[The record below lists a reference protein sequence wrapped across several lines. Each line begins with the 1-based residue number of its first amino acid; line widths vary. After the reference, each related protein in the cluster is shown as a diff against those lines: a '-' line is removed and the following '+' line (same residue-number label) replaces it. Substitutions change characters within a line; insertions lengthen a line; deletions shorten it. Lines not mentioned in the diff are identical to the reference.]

1 MTTMRTFFS
10 KSSLQRFVLCVCLI
24 LCAFQ
29 LAACSSREQRAQ
41 RYYENGMSYLEKKD
55 YAKARIELRNALQLR
70 EDMVDAWR
78 ALAKIDE
85 HDRNA
90 QSLLASLRRIAELD
104 DKDVA
109 ARAQLGRLYLAAG
122 AVQEALKVTNAAEE
136 LDPQNASVLALKA
149 AVLLRLRDDGGA
161 VRTANRA
168 LQIDPGNTDATVIL
182 AAEQFKQS
190 DFDGALKTLASIT
203 DARQND
209 LGILLLKVNIFNR
222 KGDLAQVE
230 SLLRQLIALH
240 PDQPGF
246 RRELIKFYVAHKRP
260 QDAEKELRAAVAA
273 NPTDVNVEG
282 ELVNFLASQNG
293 LGAARAELVTRINAG
308 GQVFPFQIA
317 LAKLDFAQGNVAES
331 TKLLED
337 LIKTSSPSDAI
348 TARTTLAQMYMA
360 RNNVA
365 AAEPLLSEILAAD
378 SRNIEAL
385 RLRAG
390 IRVDRNQFDD
400 AIADLRRALNDQP
413 RSPALLVSLALAYE
427 RSGSVELADKSFADA
442 MRASNFAPAF
452 GLNYVAFLERR
463 GLSEQ
468 AESVLVQLAGRN
480 PNNAA
485 VLSALARIKLARQDW
500 VGAHQAADAIQNISG
515 KSGIAD
521 QIHGAAFSGQNK
533 FSDSVAVLQDAYSA
547 NPNAVQPLA
556 ALVDAYL
563 KAQQPDNAQAFLES
577 VLKANPANAEALVLM
592 GSVQLI
598 KNNPTQAQK
607 YFETAIKQQPT
618 NTSGYSAL
626 ANLYMRQN
634 KVDDALKTIRA
645 GLEQQPKNF
654 ALRLSLAGILELKR
668 DYEAAIAEYDS
679 LLKDQ
684 PGSMIVAN
692 NLASLLTDHRSDAAS
707 VDRAKTLALL
717 LKNSQVPQFKDT
729 LGWVAY
735 QQRDYNAAIAY
746 LEDAAAKLPN
756 VALVRYHLGMSYLA
770 VGQNAKATD
779 EFNKARSLAP
789 NDADL
794 NLKIDAALKNRS
806 DKEKG

>member
-1 MTTMRTFFS
+1 MQRPFYTSFAKTLAILACLVLAA
-10 KSSLQRFVLCVCLI
+10 LQS
-24 LCAFQ
+24 
-29 LAACSSREQRAQ
+29 AACSSREQRAQ
-41 RYYENGMSYLEKKD
+41 SYYESGMSYIEKKD

-85 HDRNA
+85 HDRNV
-90 QSLLASLRRIAELD
+90 QSLLASLKRIAELD

-109 ARAQLGRLYLAAG
+109 TRAQLGRLYLAGG

-149 AVLLRLRDDGGA
+149 AVLFRLRDDGGA
-161 VRTANRA
+161 IRTANRA

-182 AAEQFKQS
+182 AAEQFKQA
-190 DFDGALKTLASIT
+190 DFDGALKILASIT
-203 DARQND
+203 DAHQND
-209 LGILLLKVNIFNR
+209 LGVLLLKVNIFNR

-246 RRELIKFYVAHKRP
+246 RRELVKFYITQKRP
-260 QDAEKELRAAVAA
+260 QDAEKELRAAIAA
-273 NPTDVNVEG
+273 NPNDANAEI
-282 ELVNFLASQNG
+282 ELVNFLASQSG
-293 LGAARAELVTRINAG
+293 LPAARAELVTRINAG
-308 GQVFPFQIA
+308 GQIFPFQIA

-337 LIKTSSPSDAI
+337 LIKTPTPSDAI
-348 TARTTLAQMYMA
+348 AARTTLAQMYLA

-365 AAEPLLSEILAAD
+365 AAEPLLSDILAAD

-385 RLRAG
+385 RLRAA

-413 RSPALLVSLALAYE
+413 NSPALLASLGLAYE
-427 RSGSVELADKSFADA
+427 RGGSIELADKSFADA
-442 MRASNFAPAF
+442 MRASNFAPAL

-468 AESVLVQLAGRN
+468 AESVLVQLASRN
-480 PNNAA
+480 PNNPS

-515 KSGIAD
+515 KNNVTD

-618 NTSGYSAL
+618 NASGYSAL

-634 KVDDALKTIRA
+634 KADDALKIIRA
-645 GLEQQPKNF
+645 GLEQQSKNF
-654 ALRLSLAGILELKR
+654 ALRLSLAGILELKK
-668 DYEAAIAEYDS
+668 DYDGAIAEYDS

-684 PGSMIVAN
+684 PGSMIIAN
-692 NLASLLTDHRSDAAS
+692 NLASLLTDHRSDTAS
-707 VDRAKTLALL
+707 LDRAKTLVLL

-735 QQRDYNAAIAY
+735 QQKDYDAAIAY
-746 LEDAAAKLPN
+746 LEDAAAKMPN

-770 VGQNAKATD
+770 AGQNAKATE
-779 EFNKARSLAP
+779 EFTKARSLAP

-806 DKEKG
+806 EKEKG

>member
-1 MTTMRTFFS
+1 MQRPFY
-10 KSSLQRFVLCVCLI
+10 KSFAKTLAILVCLV
-24 LCAFQ
+24 LAALQ
-29 LAACSSREQRAQ
+29 SAACSSREQRAQ
-41 RYYENGMSYLEKKD
+41 NYYESGMSYLEKKD
-55 YAKARIELRNALQLR
+55 YAKARIELRNALQIR

-85 HDRNA
+85 HDRNVP
-90 QSLLASLRRIAELD
+90 SLLASLKRIAELD

-109 ARAQLGRLYLAAG
+109 TRAQLGRLYLAAG
-122 AVQEALKVTNAAEE
+122 GLQQALKVTNEAEG

-149 AVLLRLRDDGGA
+149 AVLFRLRDDGGA

-168 LQIDPGNTDATVIL
+168 LQIDPGNADAIVIL
-182 AAEQFKQS
+182 AAEQFKQA
-190 DFDGALKTLASIT
+190 DLDGALKTLASIP
-203 DARQND
+203 DANKND
-209 LGILLLKVNIFNR
+209 LGVLVLKVNIFNR
-222 KGDLAQVE
+222 KGDLPQVE

-246 RRELIKFYVAHKRP
+246 RSELVRFYVTHKRP
-260 QDAEKELRAAVAA
+260 QDAEKELRAEVAA
-273 NPTDVNVEG
+273 KPDDVNAEIQ
-282 ELVNFLASQNG
+282 LVNFLANQNG
-293 LGAARAELVTRINAG
+293 LAAARAELVTRINAG
-308 GQVFPFQIA
+308 GQVFPFQLA

-337 LIKTSSPSDAI
+337 LIKTPSPADAI
-348 TARTTLAQMYMA
+348 TAKTTLAQMYLA
-360 RNNVA
+360 RKNVA
-365 AAEPLLSEILAAD
+365 AAEPLLSDILATD

-385 RLRAG
+385 RLRAA

-400 AIADLRRALNDQP
+400 AVTDLRRALNDQP
-413 RSPALLVSLALAYE
+413 SSPALLASLALAYE

-442 MRASNFAPAF
+442 MRASNFAPAL

-480 PNNAA
+480 PKDAS

-500 VGAHQAADAIQNISG
+500 VGAHQAADAIKNISG
-515 KSGIAD
+515 KNDIAD

-556 ALVDAYL
+556 ALVDTYL
-563 KAQQPDNAQAFLES
+563 KAGQPDNAQAFLES

-592 GSVQLI
+592 GSVQLV

-618 NTSGYSAL
+618 NASGYSAL
-626 ANLYMRQN
+626 AELYMRQN
-634 KVDDALKTIRA
+634 KADDALKIIRA
-645 GLEQQPKNF
+645 GLEQQPKSF
-654 ALRLSLAGILELKR
+654 ALRLNLAGILELKK
-668 DYEAAIAEYDS
+668 DYENAIAEYDS

-692 NLASLLTDHRSDAAS
+692 NLASLLTDHRSDTAS
-707 VDRAKTLALL
+707 LERAKTLALL

-735 QQRDYNAAIAY
+735 QQKDYDTAIAY

-756 VALVRYHLGMSYLA
+756 VALIHYHLGMSYLA
-770 VGQNAKATD
+770 AGQNAKAID
-779 EFNKARSLAP
+779 ELNKARKLAP

-794 NLKIDAALKNRS
+794 NLKIDAALKSHS

>member
-1 MTTMRTFFS
+1 MHQPFY
-10 KSSLQRFVLCVCLI
+10 KSSAKILAVCACLVLAGLQF
-24 LCAFQ
+24 AG
-29 LAACSSREQRAQ
+29 CSSREQRAQ
-41 RYYENGMSYLEKKD
+41 RYYESGMSYLEQKD

-85 HDRNA
+85 HDRNVP
-90 QSLLASLRRIAELD
+90 SLLASLKRIAELD

-109 ARAQLGRLYLAAG
+109 TRAQLGRLYLAAG
-122 AVQEALKVTNAAEE
+122 ALQEALKVTNAAEE

-149 AVLLRLRDDGGA
+149 AVLFRLRDNGGA

-168 LQIDPGNTDATVIL
+168 LQIDPGNTDAIVIL
-182 AAEQFKQS
+182 AADQFKQD

-203 DARQND
+203 DAHQND
-209 LGILLLKVNIFNR
+209 LGVLLLKVNIFNR

-230 SLLRQLIALH
+230 SLLRQLMARH

-246 RRELIKFYVAHKRP
+246 RRELTKFYVTQKRP

-273 NPTDVNVEG
+273 NPNDANTEI

-293 LGAARAELVTRINAG
+293 VAAARAELVTRINAG

-317 LAKLDFAQGNVAES
+317 LARLDFAQGNVAES
-331 TKLLED
+331 TKLLEN
-337 LIKTSSPSDAI
+337 LIKTPSPTDAI
-348 TARTTLAQMYMA
+348 TARTTLAQMYLT
-360 RNNVA
+360 RNDVA
-365 AAEPLLSEILAAD
+365 AAEPLLSDILAAD
-378 SRNIEAL
+378 NRNIEAL
-385 RLRAG
+385 RLRAA

-413 RSPALLVSLALAYE
+413 TSPVLLASLALAYE
-427 RSGSVELADKSFADA
+427 RSGNVELADKSFADA
-442 MRASNFAPAF
+442 MRASNFAPAL
-452 GLNYVAFLERR
+452 GLNYVLFLERR

-480 PNNAA
+480 PNNVS

-500 VGAHQAADAIQNISG
+500 VGAHQAADAIRNISG
-515 KSGIAD
+515 KNDIAD
-521 QIHGAAFSGQNK
+521 QIHGAAFGGQNK

-563 KAQQPDNAQAFLES
+563 KAKQPDNAQAFLES
-577 VLKANPANAEALVLM
+577 VLKANPTNGEALVLM

-607 YFETAIKQQPT
+607 YFESAIKQQPT

-634 KVDDALKTIRA
+634 KADDALKVIRA
-645 GLEQQPKNF
+645 GLEQQSKSF
-654 ALRLSLAGILELKR
+654 ALRLSLAGILELKK
-668 DYEAAIAEYDS
+668 DYEGAIAEYDS

-684 PGSMIVAN
+684 PGSMIIAN
-692 NLASLLTDHRSDAAS
+692 NLASLLTDHRSDTAS
-707 VDRAKTLALL
+707 LDQAKTLALL

-735 QQRDYNAAIAY
+735 RQKDYDAAIAY

-770 VGQNAKATD
+770 AGQNAKATE
-779 EFNKARSLAP
+779 EFTKARTLAP

-794 NLKIDAALKNRS
+794 NLKIDAASKNRS
-806 DKEKG
+806 EKEKG